1 MNVIDRIKAHA
12 NPERVRRLEVPEW
25 GDEAELDAEGEVVKP
40 AKPLVITYAMV
51 TLEDLS
57 LITELDGQE
66 WNKRASRV
74 VVLKACD
81 EDGNRLFK
89 TGDAI
94 EIRRV
99 AAPEVVNRIAM
110 AMLGRVSIGDAE
122 KN

>member
-1 MNVIDRIKAHA
+1 MSLLERIKAHA
-12 NPERVRRLEVPEW
+12 NPERTRRLEVPEW

-81 EDGNRLFK
+81 EGGNRLFK

-99 AAPEVVNRIAM
+99 AAPEVVNRVAM
-110 AMLGRVSIGDAE
+110 AMLGRVSIDDAE